1 MKEKSKRLI
10 CNISIFLVIA
20 LAIAVVVVPKPIGNL
35 DELWNFNFAN
45 NVEKGLVPY
54 RDFNMVQ
61 TPLLPIVNAIFLAI
75 FGNELIV
82 MRILA
87 CLLCAGILF
96 AFYKILNL
104 LKANKGISLFAVM
117 ALFYVL
123 RDYFCMD
130 YNFAVLFVTLIIIYI
145 ELKSNLKNREN
156 EKVNKNLNSLENK
169 ITNQNSNASA
179 NYNQSNTNK
188 EKALNNKKL
197 KNWKT
202 DLILGI
208 LAGICIMLKQS
219 TGAIVAVAL
228 VAYEIF
234 LVRSKEEFVKYIKSD
249 CIKILGIL
257 IPIAIIFIYL
267 AVNGAVDDFW
277 DYCVAG
283 IKTFT
288 NKIPY
293 SYLLDNDKTYI
304 KMLCVLVPITLGITF
319 LYSIIKKNKTFLII
333 SSFSIAAFSAV
344 YPISDEVHFLIGILP
359 TGLIIFYILDFIV
372 KMLVKAIN
380 KIINKIF
387 KSKNLN
393 NQKAVKKN
401 LEEEKKIIEKDIEK
415 ANKEPTNKRIEASNR
430 KVAEKDIEEINKK
443 NVEMFI
449 NKWLEYFF
457 VFMAIGLTAW
467 YGYKSIPNIKEYFAN
482 CKNDVKHFSNI
493 VITDY
498 TYQKIQVMDSF
509 ISDQDKPVYI
519 LDAEAALYQIPL
531 DIYYKDYDMFLIGN
545 IGSKGEEGQIE
556 KLQNDN
562 NKIVIIKSDGVS
574 LNWQNPN
581 KVRDYIKQNM
591 NYKYSILYF
600 DVYE

>member
-1 MKEKSKRLI
+1 MREKSKRII
-10 CNISIFLVIA
+10 CNVSIFLVIA
-20 LAIAVVVVPKPIGNL
+20 LAIAVVVIPKAIGNL

-61 TPLLPIVNAIFLAI
+61 TPLLPMVNAIFLAI

-87 CLLCAGILF
+87 CLLCAGVLF
-96 AFYKILNL
+96 TFYKILNL

-117 ALFYVL
+117 ALFYL
-123 RDYFCMD
+123 LKDYFCMD

-145 ELKSNLKNREN
+145 ELRRNLKKSENANLRYNTNSSVRREN
-156 EKVNKNLNSLENK
+156 NSSNVEKD
-169 ITNQNSNASA
+169 
-179 NYNQSNTNK
+179 
-188 EKALNNKKL
+188 L
-197 KNWKT
+197 KDKRQKTWKT

-228 VAYEIF
+228 VGYNLL
-234 LVRSKEEFVKYIKSD
+234 LVRSKEDFITYLKSAG
-249 CIKILGIL
+249 IKILGIL

-267 AVNGAVDDFW
+267 AINGAIDDFW
-277 DYCVAG
+277 DYCIAG

-293 SYLLDNDKTYI
+293 SRLWDNDKLYI
-304 KMLCVLVPITLGITF
+304 KVLCVLAPILLVGIF
-319 LYSIIKKNKTFLII
+319 LYSVAKRNKTFLII
-333 SSFSIAAFSAV
+333 SSLSIASFSAA
-344 YPISDEVHFLIGILP
+344 YPIADEVHFLIGILP
-359 TGLIIFYILDFIV
+359 TGIIAFYILDWCIKV
-372 KMLVKAIN
+372 IVKAIS
-380 KIINKIF
+380 KLINKISEH
-387 KSKNLN
+387 KTKNN
-393 NQKAVKKN
+393 NT
-401 LEEEKKIIEKDIEK
+401 KI
-415 ANKEPTNKRIEASNR
+415 
-430 KVAEKDIEEINKK
+430 EINQQESKK
-443 NVEMFI
+443 EKYI
-449 NKWLEYFF
+449 NTWLEYFL
-457 VFMAIGLTAW
+457 VFMAIGITAW
-467 YGYKSIPNIKEYFAN
+467 YGYKSISDIKEYFTN
-482 CKNDVKHFSNI
+482 CENDVKHFSNI

-498 TYQKIQVMDSF
+498 TYQKIQVMDYF
-509 ISDQDKPVYI
+509 ISSQDKPVYI

-556 KLQNDN
+556 KLQNDE

-591 NYKYSILYF
+591 DYKYSILYF
-600 DVYE
+600 DIYE

>member
-1 MKEKSKRLI
+1 MREKSKRVI

-20 LAIAVVVVPKPIGNL
+20 LAIAVVVIPKAIGNL

-61 TPLLPIVNAIFLAI
+61 TPLLPMVNAIFLAI

-87 CLLCAGILF
+87 CLLCAGVLF
-96 AFYKILNL
+96 TFYKILNL

-123 RDYFCMD
+123 KDYFCMD

-145 ELKSNLKNREN
+145 ELRRNLKNIEN
-156 EKVNKNLNSLENK
+156 KNVTKNLNSVENK
-169 ITNQNSNASA
+169 DTKENLNTSA

-188 EKALNNKKL
+188 EKNINNEKHLKNKKQ
-197 KNWKT
+197 KTWKI
-202 DLILGI
+202 DLMLGI

-228 VAYEIF
+228 VGYNLL
-234 LVRSKEEFVKYIKSD
+234 LVRSKEDLVKYLKSAG
-249 CIKILGIL
+249 IKILGIL
-257 IPIAIIFIYL
+257 IPIAIIFVYL
-267 AVNGAVDDFW
+267 AINGAVDDFW
-277 DYCVAG
+277 DYCIAG

-293 SYLLDNDKTYI
+293 SKLLDNDKLYI
-304 KMLCVLVPITLGITF
+304 KILCVSAPILLVGAF
-319 LYSIIKKNKTFLII
+319 LYSMVKRNKTFLII
-333 SSFSIAAFSAV
+333 SSLSIASFFAA
-344 YPISDEVHFLIGILP
+344 YPIADEVHFLIGILP
-359 TGLIIFYILDFIV
+359 TGIIAFYILDWCI
-372 KMLVKAIN
+372 KEILKAISKLIN
-380 KIINKIF
+380 KISEHKTKNNNTKIKINQQE
-387 KSKNLN
+387 SKKEN
-393 NQKAVKKN
+393 KR
-401 LEEEKKIIEKDIEK
+401 E
-415 ANKEPTNKRIEASNR
+415 NKEENQAKR
-430 KVAEKDIEEINKK
+430 EKYINT
-443 NVEMFI
+443 
-449 NKWLEYFF
+449 WLEYFLI
-457 VFMAIGLTAW
+457 FMAIGITSW
-467 YGYKSIPNIKEYFAN
+467 YGYKSIPDIKEYFAN
-482 CKNDVKHFSNI
+482 CENDVKHFSNI

-498 TYQKIQVMDSF
+498 TYQKIQVMDYF
-509 ISDQDKPVYI
+509 ISSQDKPVYI

-556 KLQNDN
+556 KLQNDE
-562 NKIVIIKSDGVS
+562 NKIVIIKSDRVS

-581 KVRDYIKQNM
+581 KVREYIKQNM
-591 NYKYSILYF
+591 DYKYSILYF
-600 DVYE
+600 DIYE